1 MDEAWRRVKFNHLKG
16 ANAARSVLAHTF
28 SLWPDKAS
36 EILSVSLT
44 VARDDPLRPMTFSHP
59 PRCLLRTIEKYIT
72 ANAASNTPPNIKI
85 KVVTILQFPSV
96 VTIMGIPS

>member
-1 MDEAWRRVKFNHLKG
+1 MAYEAFDPEILHIIGNAMDEAWRRVKFNHLKG

-44 VARDDPLRPMTFSHP
+44 V
-59 PRCLLRTIEKYIT
+59 C
-72 ANAASNTPPNIKI
+72 
-85 KVVTILQFPSV
+85 
-96 VTIMGIPS
+96 